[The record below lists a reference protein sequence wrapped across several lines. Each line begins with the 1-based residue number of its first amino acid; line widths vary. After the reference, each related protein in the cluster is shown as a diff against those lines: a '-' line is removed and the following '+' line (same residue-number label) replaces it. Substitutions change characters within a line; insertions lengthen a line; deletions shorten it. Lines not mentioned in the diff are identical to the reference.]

1 MLEAFAIA
9 YFIKQIKL
17 VADQKGIKPGKWIA
31 GTVITWIVVEALI
44 IITAFMT
51 LDLSQ
56 DDLIMVAI
64 PAILVSAASA
74 YFILEQLK
82 KQPAVKPTEL

>member
-1 MLEAFAIA
+1 
-9 YFIKQIKL
+9 
-17 VADQKGIKPGKWIA
+17 
-31 GTVITWIVVEALI
+31 
-44 IITAFMT
+44 MT

-82 KQPAVKPTEL
+82 KQPDVTSVDL